1 MKTSICIII
10 LAFATICLVISVNL
24 LWYSLKTLR
33 KQVKENYGT
42 FLGAYYYLRDRISY
56 LEKIHDIES
65 DEYNNH
71 N

>member
-10 LAFATICLVISVNL
+10 LSFASIMLSVSVLCLWHVHKILS
-24 LWYSLKTLR
+24 

-42 FLGAYYYLRDRISY
+42 FLDAYYYLRNRISY